1 MPATYLMTNPKVA
14 LPPGRSILP
23 PPVTFPGVLERGV
36 DVGVWVGLKVGVYV
50 AVKVGVLVGVPVRLA
65 VAV

>member
-1 MPATYLMTNPKVA
+1 MTNPKVA
-14 LPPGRSILP
+14 LPPSRSILP

-36 DVGVWVGLKVGVYV
+36 GVGMRVGVKVGVYV
-50 AVKVGVLVGVPVRLA
+50 AVKVGVLAGVSVRVA